1 MDPAIARTPSSA
13 PVAFQDG
20 LGQRR
25 LSVSVTNEP
34 LELLALREELTAVS
48 SFEFALRDRVSRLSS
63 FQSEHYAR
71 VRGVE
76 RIGKTGTTTL
86 AVVSDHVQGV
96 RLSEILTFAESR
108 LLPVETNAA
117 LCLIRQ
123 LIHALAL
130 LHQKMPDVCHG
141 AVGPERIV
149 VTPQARLVLV
159 EHVLGAALDQL
170 HYTHEQYWK
179 TLRIPLP
186 RTGSGPQFDRRS
198 DITQAGFT
206 ALALIIG
213 RPIAEDDYPA
223 RIGEMANG
231 TWTLSATGGIEPLP
245 AALRDW
251 LMRAMQ
257 LDPRNPFPSA
267 LEAWAELDRVLHY
280 SDPIAEVAALKGFLT
295 RFHARLTEDSGKP
308 STPSAVPQ
316 AVTRQTPLPAVPAA
330 SVSAP
335 ASAAGAAPK
344 LGPQA
349 VAPPRSVEAFA
360 PPRPVDAVV
369 PPRPVATV
377 AQAPSVPPPTPDPVP
392 SMHPQA
398 ATRPEAPSAP
408 AVTPPAKQSQTRED
422 RRSEEDESVMDKS
435 KSFLRGR
442 WVAAALV
449 LVALTSGGTLAVG
462 RIMSPAA
469 SPETLGTLSVQTNPE
484 GATVV
489 IDGQQRG
496 MTPLN
501 LQLKPG
507 RHVVELVTDGDV
519 RTIPITITA
528 GGQVSQFIEI
538 PRAASAL
545 GELQIRTEPPGAQ
558 VTVDGRV
565 LGKSPLTAEGLTP
578 GQHTVVV
585 ENELGPVTQ
594 RVTIEAGT
602 TASLV
607 VPMTAPRN
615 APVSG
620 WISVSAPVDVQLYE
634 NQRLLGSSQTDR
646 IMVPVGRHEI
656 EVVNE
661 TLGYRASKIV
671 NVSPGQTA
679 NLRLDLPKAPMA
691 LNAIPW
697 AEAWVDG
704 ERVGETPIGS
714 VQVSIGPHEV
724 VFRHPELGER
734 RVITTVTLAGPAKVS
749 VDMRKK

>member
-1 MDPAIARTPSSA
+1 MDPAIARTPSST

-63 FQSEHYAR
+63 FQSEHYGR

-76 RIGKTGTTTL
+76 RVGKTGTTL
-86 AVVSDHVQGV
+86 AIVSDHVQGV
-96 RLSEILTFAESR
+96 RLSEILAFAESR
-108 LLPVETNAA
+108 LLPIETNAA

-141 AVGPERIV
+141 AVGPERII

-179 TLRIPLP
+179 SLRIPLP

-198 DITQAGFT
+198 DITQAGVT

-213 RPIAEDDYPA
+213 RPIAEDDYPT
-223 RIGEMANG
+223 RIAEMAGG
-231 TWTLSATGGIEPLP
+231 TWALSATGGIEPLP

-251 LMRAMQ
+251 LMRAIQ

-280 SDPIAEVAALKGFLT
+280 SDPIAEVAALKSFLT
-295 RFHARLTEDSGKP
+295 RYQARVAADSAKANPAPAAAPAP
-308 STPSAVPQ
+308 SRPTAVPSASV
-316 AVTRQTPLPAVPAA
+316 A
-330 SVSAP
+330 SITG
-335 ASAAGAAPK
+335 ASAVHKP
-344 LGPQA
+344 GPQA
-349 VAPPRSVEAFA
+349 VVH
-360 PPRPVDAVV
+360 PRPAAAGHAPNVSSSGSH
-369 PPRPVATV
+369 PVA
-377 AQAPSVPPPTPDPVP
+377 
-392 SMHPQA
+392 SMHPQPS
-398 ATRPEAPSAP
+398 TRPDSPIAP
-408 AVTPPAKQSQTRED
+408 AVSPQAKDDQAPED
-422 RRSEEDESVMDKS
+422 SRSEEAESVMEKS
-435 KSFLRGR
+435 KSFIRGR
-442 WVAAALV
+442 WIAAAIV

-469 SPETLGTLSVQTNPE
+469 EPESLGTLSVQTNPA

-489 IDGQQRG
+489 VDGQQRG
-496 MTPLN
+496 MTPLS

-519 RTIPITITA
+519 RSIPVTITA

-545 GELQIRTEPPGAQ
+545 GELQIRTEPAGAT

-578 GQHTVVV
+578 GQHTVTV

-607 VPMTAPRN
+607 VPMTTPRN

-620 WISVSAPVDVQLYE
+620 WIAVSAPVDVQLYE

-646 IMVPVGRHEI
+646 IMVGVGRHDL

-661 TLGYRASKIV
+661 ALGYRASKTV
-671 NVSPGQTA
+671 NVAPGQTA
-679 NLRLDLPKAPMA
+679 TIKLDLPKAPMA

-734 RVITTVTLAGPAKVS
+734 RVVTTVTLAGPAKVS

>member
-1 MDPAIARTPSSA
+1 MDPAIALTSSST

-25 LSVSVTNEP
+25 LSVSATNES

-63 FQSEHYAR
+63 FQSEHYGR

-76 RIGKTGTTTL
+76 RIGKSGPTL
-86 AVVSDHVQGV
+86 AIVSEHVPGV
-96 RLSEILTFAESR
+96 RLSEVLAFAESH
-108 LLPVETNAA
+108 LLPIETNAA

-141 AVGPERIV
+141 AVGPERII

-179 TLRIPLP
+179 TLRIPLA

-198 DITQAGFT
+198 DITQAGVT

-213 RPIAEDDYPA
+213 RPIAEDDYPT
-223 RIGEMANG
+223 RIAEMASG
-231 TWTLSATGGIEPLP
+231 TWALSATGAIEPLP

-251 LMRAMQ
+251 LMRAIQ

-280 SDPIAEVAALKGFLT
+280 SDPIGEVAALKSFLT
-295 RFHARLTEDSGKP
+295 RYHARVAADSTKTAEPAPAAAPAPAMRLTP
-308 STPSAVPQ
+308 VPSATPVP
-316 AVTRQTPLPAVPAA
+316 TPAA
-330 SVSAP
+330 SVP
-335 ASAAGAAPK
+335 VAPK
-344 LGPQA
+344 AGPQ
-349 VAPPRSVEAFA
+349 
-360 PPRPVDAVV
+360 AVV
-369 PPRPVATV
+369 PPRPAASVEEVPRVSLSGPQAVA
-377 AQAPSVPPPTPDPVP
+377 

-398 ATRPEAPSAP
+398 STRPDSPAAP
-408 AVTPPAKQSQTRED
+408 AVTPPAQDDQARED
-422 RRSEEDESVMDKS
+422 RRSEEAESVMEKS
-435 KSFLRGR
+435 KPFIRGR
-442 WVAAALV
+442 WIAAAIV

-462 RIMSPAA
+462 RIMSPAVA
-469 SPETLGTLSVQTNPE
+469 PESLGTLSVQTNPA

-519 RTIPITITA
+519 RSIPVTITPA
-528 GGQVSQFIEI
+528 GQVSQFIEI

-545 GELQIRTEPPGAQ
+545 GELQIRTEPAGAT

-565 LGKSPLTAEGLTP
+565 LGKSPLTAEGLAP
-578 GQHTVVV
+578 GPHSVTV
-585 ENELGPVTQ
+585 ENDLGPVTQ

-607 VPMTAPRN
+607 VPMSAPRN

-620 WISVSAPVDVQLYE
+620 WIAVNAQVDVQLFE

-646 IMVPVGRHEI
+646 IMVPVGRHEL

-661 TLGYRASKIV
+661 ALGYRAVKTV
-671 NVSPGQTA
+671 NVAPGQTA
-679 NLRLDLPKAPMA
+679 NIKLDLPKAPMA
-691 LNAIPW
+691 LNAVPW
-697 AEAWVDG
+697 AEVWVDG

-714 VQVSIGPHEV
+714 VPVSIGPHEV

-734 RVITTVTLAGPAKVS
+734 RVVTTVTLAGPAKVS

>member
-1 MDPAIARTPSSA
+1 MDPAIARTSSST

-25 LSVSVTNEP
+25 LSVSATNES

-63 FQSEHYAR
+63 FQSEHYGR

-76 RIGKTGTTTL
+76 RIGKTGTTL
-86 AVVSDHVQGV
+86 AIVSEHVPGV
-96 RLSEILTFAESR
+96 RLSEVLAFAESR
-108 LLPVETNAA
+108 LLPIETNAA

-141 AVGPERIV
+141 AVGPERII

-179 TLRIPLP
+179 TLRIPLA

-198 DITQAGFT
+198 DITQAGVT

-213 RPIAEDDYPA
+213 RPIAEDDYPT
-223 RIGEMANG
+223 RIAEMASG
-231 TWTLSATGGIEPLP
+231 TWALSATGAIEPLP

-251 LMRAMQ
+251 LTRAIQ

-280 SDPIAEVAALKGFLT
+280 SDPIGEVAALKSFLT
-295 RFHARLTEDSGKP
+295 RYHARVAADSTKTAGPASAPAPAPAMRLTP
-308 STPSAVPQ
+308 APSA
-316 AVTRQTPLPAVPAA
+316 TPAPTPAA
-330 SVSAP
+330 SVVP
-335 ASAAGAAPK
+335 AAPMA
-344 LGPQA
+344 GPQ
-349 VAPPRSVEAFA
+349 
-360 PPRPVDAVV
+360 AVV
-369 PPRPVATV
+369 PPRPATSVEQVPRVSLSGPQAVA
-377 AQAPSVPPPTPDPVP
+377 

-398 ATRPEAPSAP
+398 SPRPDSPVAP
-408 AVTPPAKQSQTRED
+408 AVTPPAKDDQARED
-422 RRSEEDESVMDKS
+422 RRSEEAESVMEKS
-435 KSFLRGR
+435 KPFIRGR
-442 WVAAALV
+442 WIAAAIV

-462 RIMSPAA
+462 RIMSPAVA
-469 SPETLGTLSVQTNPE
+469 TESLGTLSVQTNPA

-519 RTIPITITA
+519 RSIPVTITP

-545 GELQIRTEPPGAQ
+545 GELQIRTEPAGAT

-565 LGKSPLTAEGLTP
+565 LGKSPLTAEGLAP
-578 GQHTVVV
+578 GPHSVTV
-585 ENELGPVTQ
+585 ENDLGPVTQ

-607 VPMTAPRN
+607 VPMSAPRN
-615 APVSG
+615 APLSG
-620 WISVSAPVDVQLYE
+620 WIAVNAQVDVQLFE

-646 IMVPVGRHEI
+646 IMVPVGRHEL

-661 TLGYRASKIV
+661 ALGYRAVKTV
-671 NVSPGQTA
+671 NVAPGQTA
-679 NLRLDLPKAPMA
+679 NIKLDLPKAPMA
-691 LNAIPW
+691 LNAVPW
-697 AEAWVDG
+697 AEVWVDG
-704 ERVGETPIGS
+704 DRVGETPIGS
-714 VQVSIGPHEV
+714 VPVSIGPHEV

-734 RVITTVTLAGPAKVS
+734 RVVTTVTLAGPAKVS

>member
-13 PVAFQDG
+13 PIAFQDG

-25 LSVSVTNEP
+25 LSLSVTNEP

-63 FQSEHYAR
+63 FQSEHYGR
-71 VRGVE
+71 VRTVE
-76 RIGKTGTTTL
+76 RIGKTGTSL

-96 RLSEILTFAESR
+96 RLSEILSFAESQ
-108 LLPVETNAA
+108 LLPIETNAA

-130 LHQKMPDVCHG
+130 LHQKMPDVSHG

-159 EHVLGAALDQL
+159 EHVLGAALAQL

-198 DITQAGFT
+198 DITQAGVT
-206 ALALIIG
+206 ALALIVG
-213 RPIAEDDYPA
+213 RPIAGDDYPA
-223 RIGEMANG
+223 RIGEMING
-231 TWTLSATGGIEPLP
+231 TWALSASGGIEPLP
-245 AALRDW
+245 ATLRDW
-251 LMRAMQ
+251 LMRAIQ
-257 LDPRNPFPSA
+257 LDSRNPFPSA

-295 RFHARLTEDSGKP
+295 RVHARLAADSKP
-308 STPSAVPQ
+308 SSPAIPTPAAMRPAAVP
-316 AVTRQTPLPAVPAA
+316 TVPAA
-330 SVSAP
+330 PVSAP
-335 ASAAGAAPK
+335 APAPAAAVAAAPPK
-344 LGPQA
+344 PGPQA
-349 VAPPRSVEAFA
+349 IVL
-360 PPRPVDAVV
+360 PRPA
-369 PPRPVATV
+369 A
-377 AQAPSVPPPTPDPVP
+377 AQAPSVASPAPDPVP
-392 SMHPQA
+392 SMRPQA
-398 ATRPEAPSAP
+398 ATRPDSSSAP
-408 AVTPPAKQSQTRED
+408 AVTPPPKNTQADEEPH
-422 RRSEEDESVMDKS
+422 SEEAESVMEKS

-442 WVAAALV
+442 WVAAAIV
-449 LVALTSGGTLAVG
+449 LVALTSGGTVAVG
-462 RIMSPAA
+462 RIISPSA
-469 SPETLGTLSVQTNPE
+469 STESLGTLSVQTSPP
-484 GATVV
+484 GAVVV

-501 LQLKPG
+501 IQLKPG
-507 RHVVELVTDGDV
+507 RHVVELVTDAEV

-528 GGQVSQFIEI
+528 GGEVSQFIEI
-538 PRAASAL
+538 ARTASAL

-565 LGKSPLTAEGLTP
+565 LGKSPLTAEGLSA

-607 VPMTAPRN
+607 VPMATAPRN
-615 APVSG
+615 AVSG
-620 WISVSAPVDVQLYE
+620 WIAVSAPVDVQLYE

-646 IMVPVGRHEI
+646 IMVPVGRHEV
-656 EVVNE
+656 ELVNE
-661 TLGYRASKIV
+661 ALGYRASKIV
-671 NVSPGQTA
+671 NVGPGQTA
-679 NLRLDLPKAPMA
+679 NIRLDLPKAPMA

>member
-1 MDPAIARTPSSA
+1 
-13 PVAFQDG
+13 
-20 LGQRR
+20 
-25 LSVSVTNEP
+25 VTNEP

-76 RIGKTGTTTL
+76 RVGKTGTTL
-86 AVVSDHVQGV
+86 AVVSEHVQGA
-96 RLSEILTFAESR
+96 RLAEILSFAESR
-108 LLPVETNAA
+108 LLPIETNAA

-123 LIHALAL
+123 LVHALSL
-130 LHQKMPDVCHG
+130 LHQKAPDLCHG
-141 AVGPERIV
+141 AIGPERLI
-149 VTPQARLVLV
+149 VTPQARLVIV

-179 TLRIPLP
+179 ALRIPLP
-186 RTGSGPQFDRRS
+186 RTGSGPHFDRRA
-198 DITQAGFT
+198 DITQAGVT
-206 ALALIIG
+206 ALALIVG

-223 RIGEMANG
+223 RIGEMASG
-231 TWTLSATGGIEPLP
+231 TWALSATGGIEPLP
-245 AALRDW
+245 PALREW
-251 LMRAMQ
+251 LMRAIQ

-280 SDPIAEVAALKGFLT
+280 SDPIGEIAALKTFLT
-295 RFHARLTEDSGKP
+295 RYQARVAADSGK
-308 STPSAVPQ
+308 TAVPTPPPQ
-316 AVTRQTPLPAVPAA
+316 TAVRPQTGTQ
-330 SVSAP
+330 SVAH
-335 ASAAGAAPK
+335 
-344 LGPQA
+344 
-349 VAPPRSVEAFA
+349 
-360 PPRPVDAVV
+360 
-369 PPRPVATV
+369 PRPVAVAGHTQGGSSSGSTV
-377 AQAPSVPPPTPDPVP
+377 A
-392 SMHPQA
+392 SMHPQPS
-398 ATRPEAPSAP
+398 TRPDSPVPP
-408 AVTPPAKQSQTRED
+408 AVKPPVKDDQAHVDDS
-422 RRSEEDESVMDKS
+422 RSEEAESVMEKNTPS
-435 KSFLRGR
+435 IRGR
-442 WVAAALV
+442 WIAAAVV

-462 RIMSPAA
+462 RIMKPSVA
-469 SPETLGTLSVQTNPE
+469 PESLGTLAVQTNPA

-496 MTPLN
+496 SSPIS

-519 RTIPITITA
+519 RTIPVMITP

-538 PRAASAL
+538 PRATSAL
-545 GELQIRTEPPGAQ
+545 GELQIRTEPAGAQ
-558 VTVDGRV
+558 VSIDGRP
-565 LGKSPLTAEGLTP
+565 LGRSPLTAEGLTP
-578 GQHTVVV
+578 GQHTVVL

-620 WISVSAPVDVQLYE
+620 WIAVSAPVDVQLYE

-646 IMVPVGRHEI
+646 IMVPVGRHEL

-661 TLGYRASKIV
+661 ALSYRASKTV
-671 NVSPGQTA
+671 NVAPGQTA
-679 NLRLDLPKAPMA
+679 TIRLDLPKAPMA
-691 LNAIPW
+691 LNAVPW
-697 AEAWVDG
+697 AEVWVDG
-704 ERVGETPIGS
+704 ERAGETPIGS

-724 VFRHPELGER
+724 VFRHPELGEK

>member
-1 MDPAIARTPSSA
+1 MDPAFARTTSST

-25 LSVSVTNEP
+25 LSVSAKNES

-63 FQSEHYAR
+63 FQSEHYGR

-76 RIGKTGTTTL
+76 RVGTTGTTL
-86 AVVSDHVQGV
+86 AIVSEHVQGT
-96 RLSEILTFAESR
+96 RLSEILSFAESR
-108 LLPVETNAA
+108 VLPIETNAA

-130 LHQKMPDVCHG
+130 LHQKMPDVSHG
-141 AVGPERIV
+141 AVGPERII

-179 TLRIPLP
+179 ALRIPLP

-198 DITQAGFT
+198 DITQAGVT

-213 RPIAEDDYPA
+213 RPLAEDDYPA
-223 RIGEMANG
+223 RIAEMANG
-231 TWTLSATGGIEPLP
+231 TWALSASGAIEPLP

-251 LMRAMQ
+251 LMRAIQ
-257 LDPRNPFPSA
+257 LDSRNPFPSA

-280 SDPIAEVAALKGFLT
+280 SDPIAEVAALKSFLS
-295 RFHARLTEDSGKP
+295 RYHARVAADSGKV
-308 STPSAVPQ
+308 AVPE
-316 AVTRQTPLPAVPAA
+316 TTPAPVAPRPPAMTNAMPAVPTAA
-330 SVSAP
+330 PVP
-335 ASAAGAAPK
+335 AAPK
-344 LGPQA
+344 SGPQA
-349 VAPPRSVEAFA
+349 VL
-360 PPRPVDAVV
+360 PPRPAVV
-369 PPRPVATV
+369 APVPSIPLSRP
-377 AQAPSVPPPTPDPVP
+377 QAVP

-398 ATRPEAPSAP
+398 ATRPESPVAP
-408 AVTPPAKQSQTRED
+408 AVTPPAKDAQARED
-422 RRSEEDESVMDKS
+422 SRTEEAENVMEKS
-435 KSFLRGR
+435 TPFIRGR
-442 WVAAALV
+442 WIAAAIV

-469 SPETLGTLSVQTNPE
+469 APESLGTLSVQTNPG

-489 IDGQQRG
+489 VDGQQRG
-496 MTPLN
+496 MTPLS

-519 RTIPITITA
+519 RSIPVMITP
-528 GGQVSQFIEI
+528 GGEVSQFIEI
-538 PRAASAL
+538 PRAASSL
-545 GELQIRTEPPGAQ
+545 GELQIRTEPAGAT

-565 LGKSPLTAEGLTP
+565 LGKSPLTAEGLSP
-578 GQHTVVV
+578 GQHTVTV
-585 ENELGPVTQ
+585 ENDLGPVTQ

-607 VPMTAPRN
+607 VPMTAPKN

-620 WISVSAPVDVQLYE
+620 WIAVNAPVQVQLFE

-646 IMVPVGRHEI
+646 IMVPVGRHEL
-656 EVVNE
+656 ELVNE
-661 TLGYRASKIV
+661 AIGYRAVKTV
-671 NVSPGQTA
+671 NVTPGQTA
-679 NLRLDLPKAPMA
+679 NVKLDLPKAPMA
-691 LNAIPW
+691 LNAVPW
-697 AEAWVDG
+697 AEVWVDG
-704 ERVGETPIGS
+704 DKVGETPIGS

-724 VFRHPELGER
+724 VFRHPELGEK
-734 RVITTVTLAGPAKVS
+734 RVVTTVTLAGPAKVS

>member
-25 LSVSVTNEP
+25 LSLSVTNEP

-63 FQSEHYAR
+63 FQSEHYGR

-76 RIGKTGTTTL
+76 RIGKTGTSL

-96 RLSEILTFAESR
+96 RLSQILSFAESQ
-108 LLPVETNAA
+108 LLPIETNAA

-198 DITQAGFT
+198 DITQAGVT
-206 ALALIIG
+206 ALALIVG
-213 RPIAEDDYPA
+213 RPIAEDDYPS
-223 RIGEMANG
+223 RIGEMING
-231 TWTLSATGGIEPLP
+231 TWTLSATGGMEPLP
-245 AALRDW
+245 ATLRDW
-251 LMRAMQ
+251 LMRAVQ
-257 LDPRNPFPSA
+257 LDSRNPFPSA

-295 RFHARLTEDSGKP
+295 RFHACIAADSSKP
-308 STPSAVPQ
+308 SSPATVPTPAATRPAAVPP
-316 AVTRQTPLPAVPAA
+316 VLAA

-335 ASAAGAAPK
+335 ALAPAAAPAPAAVAAPK

-349 VAPPRSVEAFA
+349 IVL
-360 PPRPVDAVV
+360 PRPAA
-369 PPRPVATV
+369 PV
-377 AQAPSVPPPTPDPVP
+377 APSVSSPAPDPVP
-392 SMHPQA
+392 SMHPKA
-398 ATRPEAPSAP
+398 ATGPESSSAP
-408 AVTPPAKQSQTRED
+408 AVTPPAKTTPAGEE
-422 RRSEEDESVMDKS
+422 RRSEEAESVMEMS

-442 WVAAALV
+442 WVAAAVV

-469 SPETLGTLSVQTNPE
+469 PAESLGTLSVQTNPA
-484 GATVV
+484 GAAVV

-501 LQLKPG
+501 VQLKPG

-538 PRAASAL
+538 PRTASAL

-661 TLGYRASKIV
+661 ALGYRASKIV
-671 NVSPGQTA
+671 NVAPGQTA
-679 NLRLDLPKAPMA
+679 NVRLDLPKAPMA